1 MLLSTGWISISTLF
15 LPLHLRELSSLCI
28 WSCLH
33 VSKLASLTVFW
44 FQKYFTLLYLGKQ
57 MLSISENKSI
67 ILMPKCRL
75 EQFLSTTFQFISP
88 FHPASLPYVDFLQWM
103 LWKHGS
109 ITAQAPLSQL
119 MTSAM
124 TTFYRCWQFIHIS
137 YKIDD
142 NKLHVLG

>member
-1 MLLSTGWISISTLF
+1 
-15 LPLHLRELSSLCI
+15 
-28 WSCLH
+28 
-33 VSKLASLTVFW
+33 
-44 FQKYFTLLYLGKQ
+44 

-67 ILMPKCRL
+67 ILIPKCRL
-75 EQFLSTTFQFISP
+75 EQILSTTFQFISP
-88 FHPASLPYVDFLQWM
+88 FHPTSLPHVDFLQRM